1 MPTYAYRCTAG
12 HEFETVQRITE
23 NPLERCHVCEEP
35 VRRMVFPVGI
45 VFKGSGFYKTDSRQ
59 AGSAAIEAGGTSAPA
74 ASPSGGGPAAGDGAA
89 AAPGGDSSTT
99 PKVAPAATG
108 NGSKPSTAPAP
119 STTPAS

>member
-12 HEFETVQRITE
+12 HQFETVQRITE
-23 NPLERCHVCEEP
+23 QPLERCHVCEEP

-59 AGSAAIEAGGTSAPA
+59 AGSAAIGAGATGAAAKGPSDGGAPAGNGVTTTPGGESGATSKATPA
-74 ASPSGGGPAAGDGAA
+74 ASP
-89 AAPGGDSSTT
+89 
-99 PKVAPAATG
+99 
-108 NGSKPSTAPAP
+108 NGSTSSAPAP